1 MLHIWYAHHMV
12 HLWYTHGYTMASAVG
27 PWEED
32 KWNMMYGHFNVTETL
47 AEADSA
53 LFNIARTRPGV
64 NLVIDDVIIQPTLYG
79 CQQPLYDRD
88 FEIGDTRYWKTIGNT
103 DITMYTPGYG

>member
-47 AEADSA
+47 AEADSVF
-53 LFNIARTRPGV
+53 FNIERTRPGM
-64 NLVIDDVIIQPTLYG
+64 NLVIDN
-79 CQQPLYDRD
+79 R
-88 FEIGDTRYWKTIGNT
+88 FWKTIGNT
-103 DITMYTPGYG
+103 EITMYTPGYG